1 MDDRTDPNAA
11 AESGLLRGPGAE
23 AHRVTFFELFF
34 DLVYVFAITQLST
47 GLLGDLTLAGAW
59 HTLVLLL
66 AVWWAW
72 VYTTW
77 ATNWLDPEKRP
88 VRLMLIGV
96 MALALVLAAA
106 LPEAF
111 GDRGLV
117 LAVAYA
123 GIQVGRSAF
132 VLYCFR
138 GHPVQ
143 RRNFQ
148 RIVTWNAAAS
158 LVWIVGGFAEGS
170 TRELIWMAALAVDYA
185 APAAGF
191 WVPGLGRSVTTD
203 WTVTGSHFAERFKL
217 FVILALGESI
227 LVTGITLSHLP
238 ITAPVAA
245 GFAVAFVGSVAL
257 WWIYFDR
264 AAEAGSSVLQG
275 TTDPGRM
282 ARSAYTYFHL
292 PIVAGIIV
300 VAVADELMIK
310 HPEGRADPATVA
322 VTLAGP
328 ALFLLGHALYKWIS
342 FGVISAPRLLA
353 IGTLI
358 LLAPIGTWLSPL
370 ALGAA
375 ATSIVVLV
383 AVWDTLLHPETRSI
397 AASEAEAGEQAVL

>member
-1 MDDRTDPNAA
+1 MDERGDPNAGG
-11 AESGLLRGPGAE
+11 SGLLRRPGEE

-34 DLVYVFAITQLST
+34 DLVYVFAITQLSS
-47 GLLGDLTLAGAW
+47 GLLDDLTLAGAW
-59 HTLVLLL
+59 HTVVLLL

-72 VYTTW
+72 VYTAW
-77 ATNWLDPEKRP
+77 ATNWLDPEQRP

-96 MALALVLAAA
+96 MALALVMAAA
-106 LPEAF
+106 LPDAF
-111 GDRGLV
+111 GERGLIF
-117 LAVAYA
+117 AVAYGA
-123 GIQVGRSAF
+123 IQVGRSAF

-138 GHPVQ
+138 NHPVQ

-148 RIVTWNAAAS
+148 RIVTWNAVAS
-158 LVWIVGGFAEGS
+158 LVWIAGGLADGS
-170 TRELIWMAALAVDYA
+170 ARELIWVSALAVDYA

-191 WVPGLGRSVTTD
+191 WVPGLGRSRTTE

-245 GFAVAFVGSVAL
+245 GFAVAFAGSVAL

-264 AAEAGSSVLQG
+264 AAEAGSTVLQR
-275 TTDPGRM
+275 TVDPGRM

-300 VAVADELMIK
+300 TAVADELMIA
-310 HPEGRADPATVA
+310 HPEGLADPATIA

-328 ALFLLGHALYKWIS
+328 ALFLIGHALYKWVS
-342 FGVISAPRLLA
+342 FGVVSVPRLLA
-353 IGTLI
+353 VAALVGLV
-358 LLAPIGTWLSPL
+358 PIASSLSPL
-370 ALGAA
+370 ALGAS

-383 AVWDTLLHPETRSI
+383 AVWDTLVHPESS
-397 AASEAEAGEQAVL
+397 AASVVEARDEVGP

>member
-1 MDDRTDPNAA
+1 MHDR
-11 AESGLLRGPGAE
+11 AESDAGRSGLLRGAGAD

-34 DLVYVFAITQLST
+34 DLVYVFAITQLSS
-47 GLLGDLTLAGAW
+47 GLLDDLSLAGAL
-59 HTLVLLL
+59 HTGMLLL

-72 VYTTW
+72 VYTAW
-77 ATNWLDPEKRP
+77 ATNWLDPERRP

-96 MALALVLAAA
+96 MALALVMAAA
-106 LPEAF
+106 LPQAF
-111 GDRGLV
+111 GERGLV
-117 LAVAYA
+117 FAVAYGA
-123 GIQVGRSAF
+123 IQVGRSAF

-138 GHPVQ
+138 NHPVQ

-158 LVWIVGGFAEGS
+158 LVWIAGGLADGS
-170 TRELIWMAALAVDYA
+170 ARELIWMAALAVDYA
-185 APAAGF
+185 APAAAF
-191 WVPGLGRSVTTD
+191 WVPGLGRSATSD

-264 AAEAGSSVLQG
+264 AAEAGSSVLQRAI
-275 TTDPGRM
+275 DPGRM

-300 VAVADELMIK
+300 IAVADEMMIE
-310 HPEGRADPATVA
+310 HPEGLADAATVA

-328 ALFLLGHALYKWIS
+328 ALFLIGHALYKWAS

-353 IGTLI
+353 VGALVALTPV
-358 LLAPIGTWLSPL
+358 ASFLSPL

-383 AVWDTLLHPETRSI
+383 AAWDTVLHPETRAS
-397 AASEAEAGEQAVL
+397 AAAEAPDQIGS